1 GDPRSGRDAVRT
13 CAAGYRGAYR
23 RTDDAGPHGQRGPDV
38 RPALAGPDAACEQ
51 GDRGARAEICGCGQT
66 LRGGGER
73 ERAETRAA
81 RIANDARAH
90 AQRRL
95 ALRAE
100 RDGHDGEERQKENRS
115 HAHGTDKIQRLKQR
129 LVYQGRR
136 GLLLRPWPPWPA
148 WAGRWDGDAG
158 TAGVAGVAGPPPGLG
173 VAGVALVARVAGVAG
188 VTGRL
193 SSPTAS
199 PSTRV
204 AWWAFFVAGV
214 CAVRSA
220 GSSSAGTTKRTRF
233 MQPPN

>member
-73 ERAETRAA
+73 ERAEARAA

-115 HAHGTDKIQRLKQR
+115 HAHGTDKIQRLER
-129 LVYQGRR
+129 RFVQGRR
-136 GLLLRPWPPWPA
+136 GLLPCPWPPWPA
-148 WAGRWDGDAG
+148 WSGRRDGDAG
-158 TAGVAGVAGPPPGLG
+158 TAGVAGVAGVARPPSRSC
-173 VAGVALVARVAGVAG
+173 VAGVALVARVAAVAG

-199 PSTRV
+199 PS
-204 AWWAFFVAGV
+204 
-214 CAVRSA
+214 
-220 GSSSAGTTKRTRF
+220 
-233 MQPPN
+233 